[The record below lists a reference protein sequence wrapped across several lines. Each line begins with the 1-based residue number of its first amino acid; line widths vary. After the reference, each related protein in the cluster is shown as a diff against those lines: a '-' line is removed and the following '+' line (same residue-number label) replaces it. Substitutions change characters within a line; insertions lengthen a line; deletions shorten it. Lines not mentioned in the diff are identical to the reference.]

1 MTIEIVIIVDF
12 PIKHGDFSIV
22 MLVYQ
27 RVTNQQLFFFPK

>member
-1 MTIEIVIIVDF
+1 MTIEIVDF

-27 RVTNQQLFFFPK
+27 RVIILKEVSNVRN